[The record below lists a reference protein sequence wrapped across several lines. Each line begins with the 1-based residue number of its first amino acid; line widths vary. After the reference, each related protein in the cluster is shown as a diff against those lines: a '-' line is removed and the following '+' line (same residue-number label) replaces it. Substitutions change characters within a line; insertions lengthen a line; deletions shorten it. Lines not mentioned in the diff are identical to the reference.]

1 MKTKAII
8 QWVSG
13 ECPETSSLKLMAI
26 RDDGGILIQT
36 GSFYADEEAS
46 APCWHF
52 QNGEVV
58 PIESVDVLAW
68 ADLPVFD
75 GPVEQAETDGKTFC
89 EALDAI
95 KVGIRV
101 RRHDWPLGSYLWLLP
116 AASVKAEW
124 CREPH
129 LKQLAER
136 NGGSIEALASIRL
149 YQFGQVLTGWNPT
162 TEDLF
167 ATNWMI
173 LD

>member
-8 QWVSG
+8 EWVSG
-13 ECPETSSLKLMAI
+13 ESPETESIKLVTYLDKGNTRVTSTGVF
-26 RDDGGILIQT
+26 RDGNWYLT
-36 GSFYADEEAS
+36 GSDDPLYMDDAVA
-46 APCWHF
+46 
-52 QNGEVV
+52 
-58 PIESVDVLAW
+58 LAW
-68 ADLPVFD
+68 ANLPVFD
-75 GPVEQAETDGKTFC
+75 GPVEQAYTEGKTFC

-136 NGGSIEALASIRL
+136 NGGSVEALASIRL

-162 TEDLF
+162 SEDLF

>member
-1 MKTKAII
+1 MKTKTLLE
-8 QWVSG
+8 WVSG
-13 ECPETSSLKLMAI
+13 ESPETEAIKLISVIESDGTRRATTGYLA
-26 RDDGGILIQT
+26 GGIWYQQGGGDPL
-36 GSFYADEEAS
+36 
-46 APCWHF
+46 
-52 QNGEVV
+52 
-58 PIESVDVLAW
+58 IESGVIVTAW
-68 ADLPVFD
+68 ANLPVFD
-75 GPVEQAETDGKTFC
+75 GPAEQAETDGKTFC

-95 KVGIRV
+95 KAGLRV

-116 AASVKAEW
+116 AAAVKAEW

-136 NGGSIEALASIRL
+136 NGGSVEALASIRL

-162 TEDLF
+162 SEDLF